1 MKTKPRILPEGGAI
15 EDTNQ
20 MSMEYYSD
28 VMKKKLGRH
37 YQRFADFV
45 IKNIVPIENAKV
57 LEIGPGPGWAGICL
71 LKGRPD
77 IRLDAIEASPDM
89 IRVADRNASE
99 EGVKDRV
106 DYQHG
111 VVENIH
117 MIPDPVYD
125 LIISRESM
133 HRWGD
138 PEKGLKEISRVLK
151 PEGKVY
157 IQDNRRDI
165 GLFARFI
172 VNILGPLMAGN
183 MVKYWKSSIHAS
195 YIPDEA
201 QKMIDSI
208 SGINWHVK
216 ADLLN
221 LAIVSD

>member
-1 MKTKPRILPEGGAI
+1 MKTKPRIPEGGAI

-20 MSMEYYSD
+20 MSMEDYSD

-37 YQRFADFV
+37 YQSFAEFI
-45 IKNIVPIENAKV
+45 IKNVAPVEKAKV

-89 IRVADRNASE
+89 IRVAEKNALE

-106 DYQHG
+106 DYRHG
-111 VVENIH
+111 VVENMH
-117 MIPDPVYD
+117 MIPVPVYD

-133 HRWGD
+133 HHWDD
-138 PEKGLKEISRVLK
+138 PQKGLMEISRVLK
-151 PEGKVY
+151 PGGKVY
-157 IQDNRRDI
+157 IQDHRRDI

-172 VNILGPLMAGN
+172 VNVLGPLMAGN

-195 YIPDEA
+195 YTPEEV

-208 SGINWHVK
+208 SGIDWHVK
-216 ADLLN
+216 ADLLD
-221 LAIVSD
+221 LAIISG